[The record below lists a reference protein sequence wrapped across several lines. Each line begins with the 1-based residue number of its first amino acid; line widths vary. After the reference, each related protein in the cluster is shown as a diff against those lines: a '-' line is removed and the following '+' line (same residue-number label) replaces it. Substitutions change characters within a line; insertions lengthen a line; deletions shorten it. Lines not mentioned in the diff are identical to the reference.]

1 MLKSQKT
8 LFVIFA
14 IFLFLTQPFYGQKLN
29 EKQRDSLYAALKVK
43 PNTSDKVDKLISLYK
58 KAVRAKISNDEII
71 DEAISISEK
80 IFYIKGLGVSY
91 DRKGLAARYNYD
103 YSNSV
108 AHHKRAL
115 NYLSKTSDTLL
126 QVKCLN
132 NLGVSYRKLNLE
144 KEAFTFYFQALDLSE
159 KVNHTK
165 SITIA
170 LNGIGNV
177 FIDTKDY
184 DKALHYFKRVYRLDV
199 KGENIRGQEYSM
211 SNIGEAYLYKKAY
224 DSAYFYIN
232 KALEL
237 TKKFKH
243 KQSEAIRYNLLGL
256 LFQKKEEYNKSTS
269 YYKEAIP
276 LFTKENNIRYLSNTL
291 INIGKNQLYIGQYNE
306 AFENIKIGLN
316 SAKSIKSRENIILG
330 YNALVDYYTLTKNY
344 KKALSS
350 HKMAT
355 TFHDSIINEASQK
368 SIISTQ
374 IAYETAKK
382 DEQIQKLAKEKEQSQ
397 KKAKTNSNRFIII
410 SVIGV
415 FVIFILSSLLYLYRR
430 NSDLEIEN
438 KNSELQNYLLQINEL
453 KDKVNNKTIALNQ
466 EFANNF
472 SDYGL
477 SKREIE
483 VLTHITAGFS
493 NNEIAEKM
501 FVSKNTVKTHIKNI
515 YSKLDVKNRIQAIKK
530 INAI

>member
-1 MLKSQKT
+1 MLKTYNLVFT
-8 LFVIFA
+8 L
-14 IFLFLTQPFYGQKLN
+14 LFFIILNPVFGQKIT
-29 EKQRDSLYAALKVK
+29 KSQIDSTYAVLKVK
-43 PNTSDKVDKLISLYK
+43 PNTKEKVDKLISLYK
-58 KAVRAKISNDEII
+58 KAVRVKIPSEEII
-71 DEAISISEK
+71 DDAITIAEK

-91 DRKGLAARYNYD
+91 DRKGLAARYKSD
-103 YSNSV
+103 YANSITY
-108 AHHKRAL
+108 HKRAL
-115 NYLSKTSDTLL
+115 NYLDKTTDTLL
-126 QVKCLN
+126 KIKCLN

-144 KEAFTFYFQALDLSE
+144 KEAFNFYFQALDLSE
-159 KVNHTK
+159 KIKHIK

-177 FIDTKDY
+177 FIDTKEY
-184 DKALHYFKRVYRLDV
+184 DKALYYFKRVYLLDI
-199 KGENIRGQEYSM
+199 KRKNIRGQEYSL
-211 SNIGEAYLYKKAY
+211 SNIGETYLYKKLY

-256 LFQKKEEYNKSTS
+256 LFQKKGTYNKSTF

-291 INIGKNQLYIGQYNE
+291 INIGKNQLYTGQYNE
-306 AFENIKIGLN
+306 AFDNINIGLN
-316 SAKSIKSRENIILG
+316 SAKLIHSKENITLG
-330 YNALVDYYTLTKNY
+330 YKALVDYYTKIKDYKNAL
-344 KKALSS
+344 KAYENA
-350 HKMAT
+350 MV
-355 TFHDSIINEASQK
+355 FQDSIVNEASQK

-382 DEQIQKLAKEKEQSQ
+382 DKQIQKLAKETAQSQ
-397 KKAKTNSNRFIII
+397 KSANTSLNRLIII

-415 FVIFILSSLLYLYRR
+415 FIIFILSLLFYLYRK

-438 KNSELQNYLLQINEL
+438 KNSELQNYLYQISEL
-453 KDKVNNKTIALNQ
+453 KDKVNNKTASLNK
-466 EFANNF
+466 EFTNNF
-472 SDYGL
+472 SDFGL

-483 VLTHITAGFS
+483 VLTHITAGLS
-493 NNEIAEKM
+493 NAEIAEKI
-501 FVSKNTVKTHIKNI
+501 FVSNNTIKTHIKNI

-530 INAI
+530 IREI